1 MLIGLLA
8 VFGILAVA
16 GLIWLWPTSAEVSA
30 ALNKIADAPGV
41 TYEQATID
49 GIEQGCES
57 DVETPSGTAA
67 CLTAGITLTTGPDA
81 GEQATVEL
89 TGPNVHNG
97 LRAGDVIEVARVPT
111 SDGIHYAFSGIN
123 RLPVLF
129 VLATLFTVAVLAVA
143 RWKGLFAL
151 VGLIIAGGILIGF
164 MLPAIIVGKPGM
176 AVALSGSTVIMFIV
190 LYVAHGVSLRT

>member
-1 MLIGLLA
+1 MGHGHGHGSHGVVEVGQRARAMLIGLLA

-57 DVETPSGTAA
+57 DVETPSGTAT

-143 RWKGLFAL
+143 
-151 VGLIIAGGILIGF
+151 
-164 MLPAIIVGKPGM
+164 
-176 AVALSGSTVIMFIV
+176 
-190 LYVAHGVSLRT
+190 H